1 MKRVFAW
8 AAAHLVAA
16 CYLLALAL
24 WALWAFGSAG
34 WDALGRATGRLAG
47 GDIPLATLQ
56 SQDIALTDEGL
67 WVTTGADPQFHL
79 QAGQPVRS
87 VLFETG
93 APASGFEG
101 YWADGGQDFSLR
113 RRVWAD
119 ETAGGVLLV
128 LPEAAQTLR
137 IDPAAG
143 AGVVLAEGENAS
155 LTVNP
160 PVAFWRYFVPRAE
173 QALALAV
180 LPAAA
185 AVALDLGLFW
195 KGRLLK
201 KRG

>member
-24 WALWAFGSAG
+24 WALWALGNAG
-34 WDALGRATGRLAG
+34 WDALGFATGRLTTVEV
-47 GDIPLATLQ
+47 PLSSLQ
-56 SQDIALTDEGL
+56 SQDVALTDEGL

-79 QAGQPVRS
+79 ELDQPVRS
-87 VLFETG
+87 VLF
-93 APASGFEG
+93 AA
-101 YWADGGQDFSLR
+101 GQDFSLR
-113 RRVWAD
+113 RRVWAE
-119 ETAGGVLLV
+119 ETGSGVLLV
-128 LPEAAQTLR
+128 FPEAADTLR

-143 AGVVLAEGENAS
+143 AGVVLAEGENAA
-155 LTVNP
+155 LTVNA
-160 PVAFWRYFVPRAE
+160 PVAFWRYFVPRAG

-185 AVALDLGLFW
+185 AVLADLGLFW

>member
-8 AAAHLVAA
+8 AAAHLVAV
-16 CYLLALAL
+16 CYLLALVL
-24 WALWAFGSAG
+24 WALWALGNAG
-34 WDALGRATGRLAG
+34 WDAVGFATGWLTTVHV
-47 GDIPLATLQ
+47 PLSSLQ

-87 VLFETG
+87 VLFATG

-128 LPEAAQTLR
+128 LPEAAKTLR

>member
-24 WALWAFGSAG
+24 WALWALGNAG
-34 WDALGRATGRLAG
+34 WDALGFATGRLTTVEV
-47 GDIPLATLQ
+47 PLSSLQ
-56 SQDIALTDEGL
+56 SQDVALTDEGL

-79 QAGQPVRS
+79 ELGQPVRS
-87 VLFETG
+87 VLFATD

-101 YWADGGQDFSLR
+101 YWADAGQDFSLR
-113 RRVWAD
+113 RRVWAG
-119 ETAGGVLLV
+119 ETGSGVLLM
-128 LPEAAQTLR
+128 LPEAAGTLR

-143 AGVVLAEGENAS
+143 AGVVLAESENAA
-155 LTVNP
+155 LTVNA
-160 PVAFWRYFVPRAE
+160 PVAFWRYFVPRAG

-185 AVALDLGLFW
+185 AVLADLGLFW

>member
-24 WALWAFGSAG
+24 WALWALGNAG
-34 WDALGRATGRLAG
+34 WDALGFATGRLTTVEV
-47 GDIPLATLQ
+47 PLSSLQ
-56 SQDIALTDEGL
+56 SQDIALTEGGL

-79 QAGQPVRS
+79 ETGQPVRS
-87 VLFETG
+87 VFIATD
-93 APASGFEG
+93 APAAGFEG
-101 YWADGGQDFSLR
+101 YWAGAGEDFSLR
-113 RRVWAD
+113 RRVFAQQV
-119 ETAGGVLLV
+119 EGGVLLV
-128 LPEAAQTLR
+128 FPERAQTIR

-143 AGVVLAEGENAS
+143 AGVVLGEGEDAF
-155 LTVNP
+155 LTVDGP
-160 PVAFWRYFVPRAE
+160 LALWRYFVPRAE
-173 QALALAV
+173 QALALAA

-185 AVALDLGLFW
+185 AVLADLALFW

>member
-24 WALWAFGSAG
+24 WALWALGNAG
-34 WDALGRATGRLAG
+34 WDAVGLATGRLTTVYV
-47 GDIPLATLQ
+47 PLSSLQ

>member
-24 WALWAFGSAG
+24 WALWALGNAG
-34 WDALGRATGRLAG
+34 WDALGFATGRLTTAEV
-47 GDIPLATLQ
+47 PLSALQ
-56 SQDIALTDEGL
+56 SQDVALTEGGL

-79 QAGQPVRS
+79 EAGQPVRS
-87 VLFETG
+87 VLFRTS
-93 APASGFEG
+93 APAAGFEG
-101 YWADGGQDFSLR
+101 YWAGAGQDFSLR

-119 ETAGGVLLV
+119 ETETGVLLV
-128 LPEAAQTLR
+128 LPEGASTLR

-143 AGVVLAEGENAS
+143 AGVVLAEGEDAS
-155 LTVNP
+155 LTLNES
-160 PVAFWRYFVPRAE
+160 VALWRYLVPRAG
-173 QALALAV
+173 QALALAA

-185 AVALDLGLFW
+185 AVLFDLGLFW

>member
-24 WALWAFGSAG
+24 WALWALGNAG
-34 WDALGRATGRLAG
+34 WDAVGFATGRLTTVHV
-47 GDIPLATLQ
+47 PLSSLQ

-87 VLFETG
+87 VLFETD

-101 YWADGGQDFSLR
+101 YWAAAGQDFSLR
-113 RRVWAD
+113 RRVFAQGVED
-119 ETAGGVLLV
+119 GVLLV
-128 LPEAAQTLR
+128 FPETADTIR

-143 AGVVLAEGENAS
+143 AGVVLAQGEDTA
-155 LTVNP
+155 LTVNA

-173 QALALAV
+173 QALALAA

-185 AVALDLGLFW
+185 AVLLDLGLFW

>member
-67 WVTTGADPQFHL
+67 WVSTGADPQLIFN
-79 QAGQPVRS
+79 GGRSVRS
-87 VLFETG
+87 VFLATD
-93 APASGFEG
+93 ADPAGFEG
-101 YWADGGQDFSLR
+101 YWAAAGQDFSLR
-113 RRVWAD
+113 RRVFGEAVD
-119 ETAGGVLLV
+119 GGVLLV
-128 LPEAAQTLR
+128 LPAAADTIR

-143 AGVVLAEGENAS
+143 AGVVLAESENAALS
-155 LTVNP
+155 VN
-160 PVAFWRYFVPRAE
+160 VAVPLWRYFVPRAE
-173 QALALAV
+173 QGLALAA

-185 AVALDLGLFW
+185 AVLADLGLFW
-195 KGRLLK
+195 KGRLK

>member
-8 AAAHLVAA
+8 AAAHLVAV

-24 WALWAFGSAG
+24 WALWALGNAG
-34 WDALGRATGRLAG
+34 WDAVGFATGRLTTVHV
-47 GDIPLATLQ
+47 PLSSLQ

-128 LPEAAQTLR
+128 LPEAAKTLR

-160 PVAFWRYFVPRAE
+160 PVDFWRYFVPRAE

-185 AVALDLGLFW
+185 AVALDLSLFW
-195 KGRLLK
+195 KDRLLK

>member
-24 WALWAFGSAG
+24 WALWALGNAG
-34 WDALGRATGRLAG
+34 WDAVGFATGRLTTVQV
-47 GDIPLATLQ
+47 PLSSLT
-56 SQDIALTDEGL
+56 SQDVALTDEGL

-79 QAGQPVRS
+79 QAGLPVRS

-128 LPEAAQTLR
+128 LPEAAKTLR

-143 AGVVLAEGENAS
+143 VGVVLAEGENAS

>member
-24 WALWAFGSAG
+24 WALWALGNAG
-34 WDALGRATGRLAG
+34 WDAVGFATGRLTTVQV
-47 GDIPLATLQ
+47 PLSSLT
-56 SQDIALTDEGL
+56 SQDVALTDEGL

-128 LPEAAQTLR
+128 LPEAAKTLR

-143 AGVVLAEGENAS
+143 VGVVLAEGENAS

>member
-24 WALWAFGSAG
+24 WALWALGNAG
-34 WDALGRATGRLAG
+34 WDALGFATRRLATGSV
-47 GDIPLATLQ
+47 PLSTLQ

-67 WVTTGADPQFHL
+67 WVTTGADPQFIF
-79 QAGQPVRS
+79 AGGRPVRS
-87 VLFETG
+87 VLLETD

-101 YWADGGQDFSLR
+101 YWAGAGQDFSLR
-113 RRVWAD
+113 RRVWAE
-119 ETAGGVLLV
+119 ETEAGVLLV
-128 LPEAAQTLR
+128 FPAAADTIR

-143 AGVVLAEGENAS
+143 AGVVLAEGENAT
-155 LTVNP
+155 LTVNA

-173 QALALAV
+173 QALALAA

-185 AVALDLGLFW
+185 AVLADLGLFW

>member
-8 AAAHLVAA
+8 AAAHLVAV

-24 WALWAFGSAG
+24 WALWALGNAG
-34 WDALGRATGRLAG
+34 WDAVGFATGRLTTVHV
-47 GDIPLATLQ
+47 PLSSLQ

-128 LPEAAQTLR
+128 LPEAAKTLR

-160 PVAFWRYFVPRAE
+160 PVAFWRYFVPRAG

-185 AVALDLGLFW
+185 ALALDLGLFW

>member
-24 WALWAFGSAG
+24 WALWALGNAG
-34 WDALGRATGRLAG
+34 WDALGFATGRLTTVEV
-47 GDIPLATLQ
+47 PLSSLQ
-56 SQDIALTDEGL
+56 SQDVALTDEGL

-79 QAGQPVRS
+79 ELGQPVRS
-87 VLFETG
+87 VLFATD

-101 YWADGGQDFSLR
+101 YWAGAGQDFS
-113 RRVWAD
+113 
-119 ETAGGVLLV
+119 GVLLV
-128 LPEAAQTLR
+128 FPEAAGTLR

-143 AGVVLAEGENAS
+143 AGVVLAEGENAA
-155 LTVNP
+155 LTVNV
-160 PVAFWRYFVPRAE
+160 PVAFWRYFVLRAG

-185 AVALDLGLFW
+185 AVLADLGLFW